1 MRSARAAVVRSGDL
15 PDPVDTLTATASDF
29 LTKHGTVA
37 RMGVTFYPALSDAT
51 ITDPGSGNPS
61 NFCTPASAID
71 VGLPTSDDDSALRD
85 GASAV
90 DFAIQRVG
98 ATASP
103 LAGGV
108 GGGTPTGDSIA
119 FVAEHAGFGPTIQ
132 RQSFLLLMT
141 DGLPNCNPAS
151 GLDANVN
158 PAACD
163 CTDGSTSTVC
173 TYYPVLD
180 CNDFNETAR
189 KVSDIPPSSSATATA
204 RSARRPTSSIPIRS
218 KGDGAVHVAAAD
230 IDQMAISI
238 CHHGRQLPRRRH
250 GLPEQRRRHVH
261 AQPLQDQLR
270 RHQSDLR
277 GAGRPRRRRQ
287 HRHRHRQSVRLHA
300 GRRRSGRAPGN
311 GDGTFGAIVP
321 ISVGYGP
328 TCINSHW
335 QPNAIAA
342 VRSQLRR
349 RRRT

>member
-1 MRSARAAVVRSGDL
+1 
-15 PDPVDTLTATASDF
+15 
-29 LTKHGTVA
+29 
-37 RMGVTFYPALSDAT
+37 MGVAFYPALSDAT
-51 ITDPGSGNPS
+51 FTDPGSGNPS

-71 VGLPTSDDDSALRD
+71 VGLPSSDDDSALRD

-119 FVAEHAGFGPTIQ
+119 FVAQHAGFGPTIQ

-163 CTDGSTSTVC
+163 CTDGATSTVC

-189 KVSDIPPSSSATATA
+189 KVSDIRSTGVKTIVIGYGDVFGTSAQ
-204 RSARRPTSSIPIRS
+204 RS
-218 KGDGAVHVAAAD
+218 
-230 IDQMAISI
+230 
-238 CHHGRQLPRRRH
+238 
-250 GLPEQRRRHVH
+250 
-261 AQPLQDQLR
+261 LQQN
-270 RHQSDLR
+270 
-277 GAGRPRRRRQ
+277 RPRRGLPA
-287 HRHRHRQSVRLHA
+287 SVRD
-300 GRRRSGRAPGN
+300 GRRR
-311 GDGTFGAIVP
+311 
-321 ISVGYGP
+321 
-328 TCINSHW
+328 
-335 QPNAIAA
+335 
-342 VRSQLRR
+342 VRSVRHQLLPGDQPEPVLRAVLPGDLEGAALGGSGGGQLGDPPGQSLPGGARPGAGGSDVPHHPGDREGRDDLVPLPVGHLDLRCAAGRDRDADLQRPAVLEDAVGERGHHLRNPLGPPALDRSDVGVDQRR
-349 RRRT
+349 LKN